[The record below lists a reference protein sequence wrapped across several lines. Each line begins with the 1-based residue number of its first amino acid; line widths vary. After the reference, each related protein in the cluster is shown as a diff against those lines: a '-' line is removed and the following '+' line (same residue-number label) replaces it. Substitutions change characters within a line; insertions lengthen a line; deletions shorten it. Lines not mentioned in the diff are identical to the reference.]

1 MTPTNDLVQ
10 NEIDV
15 AKAVRV
21 SEFNVQNQ
29 QKIDWPRQ
37 LIVAKAYVDQLERS
51 QDLPADRI
59 AALRQAIQ
67 AAESSHLNKSSLA
80 KLKSLGMSLDKS
92 AGTMKSAT
100 DATRLQAL
108 AEILKRPSR

>member
-1 MTPTNDLVQ
+1 MQ

-29 QKIDWPRQ
+29 QKIEWPRN

-51 QDLPADRI
+51 HALPGDQVAT
-59 AALRQAIQ
+59 LRQAIQ
-67 AAESSHLNKSSLA
+67 SAEASQMNKSSLA
-80 KLKSLGMSLDKS
+80 KLKTLGMSLDKS
-92 AGTMKSAT
+92 AASAKSPA
-100 DATRLQAL
+100 DASRMQAL
-108 AEILKRPSR
+108 AEILKRPEGSSSKR